1 MDAILNQYLDADFVS
16 WLVSFVTLVGSG
28 VVLAAL
34 AWAFSAGLGFVF
46 RMYRQV

>member
-1 MDAILNQYLDADFVS
+1 MDAVFNQYLDTEFVN

-28 VVLAAL
+28 VVLSAL